1 MSRGDKIVILANGS
15 FPTAKQGLDLLKDA
29 GLVICCDGAADKLVG
44 TGMSPDIII
53 GDMDSLSDEIR
64 EQYASILIH
73 SESQETN
80 DLTKAVH
87 YCMEQGYPAVSILG
101 ATGLREDHTL
111 GNISLIIE
119 YFPRMDVRIIS
130 DFGIFFLVRSGQQV
144 CTFIGEKIS
153 IFSIDNRV
161 RVTSTGLKYPL
172 RDLRLSNWYTASL
185 NEAVEEGFTLQYE
198 SDTPLIV
205 YKAW

>member
-1 MSRGDKIVILANGS
+1 
-15 FPTAKQGLDLLKDA
+15 
-29 GLVICCDGAADKLVG
+29 
-44 TGMSPDIII
+44 
-53 GDMDSLSDEIR
+53 
-64 EQYASILIH
+64 
-73 SESQETN
+73 
-80 DLTKAVH
+80 
-87 YCMEQGYPAVSILG
+87 MEQGYPAVSILG